1 MPVITLSDKG
11 ISVPFFVDEKFA
23 VPQVDVMLDGK
34 GPYRFAFDTGM
45 SGTVMIRPALAAEL
59 GFPVVGKAM
68 VGDASGKHTQP
79 TDLVMISNMS
89 LNGMQMADV
98 IAVAPQAS
106 VAHLKEVPENLVGIL
121 GRGLVQDYLLT
132 VDYPNQVI
140 SIKRGQLDA
149 QTDHVIDFEF
159 SHGVME
165 ISVNLAGKPYKLL
178 LDTGSRSSI
187 TLPRSAAEGLQLT
200 TALRESASVS
210 TVTNTYQILTSEL
223 NGSLELAG
231 FELENPKIM
240 FADEHT
246 PRLIGY
252 QILKE
257 FAFTIDQIQRLI
269 RFDG

>member
-1 MPVITLSDKG
+1 MEHTRGAPYH
-11 ISVPFFVDEKFA
+11 
-23 VPQVDVMLDGK
+23 PQTQGK
-34 GPYRFAFDTGM
+34 IERYHRTM
-45 SGTVMIRPALAAEL
+45 KN
-59 GFPVVGKAM
+59 VV
-68 VGDASGKHTQP
+68 
-79 TDLVMISNMS
+79 
-89 LNGMQMADV
+89 
-98 IAVAPQAS
+98 
-106 VAHLKEVPENLVGIL
+106 
-121 GRGLVQDYLLT
+121 
-132 VDYPNQVI
+132 
-140 SIKRGQLDA
+140 QLD
-149 QTDHVIDFEF
+149 H
-159 SHGVME
+159 
-165 ISVNLAGKPYKLL
+165 YY
-178 LDTGSRSSI
+178 
-187 TLPRSAAEGLQLT
+187 LPRSAAEGLQLT